1 MVGDGGGGNESA
13 SAPVLPAFH
22 LKTGI
27 DGLVIPDLPTVVQ
40 HSQIGDFSPA
50 NERIYIYFKSNLEAR
65 SSCRA
70 LSQI

>member
-1 MVGDGGGGNESA
+1 MVGDGGGGNESV

-50 NERIYIYFKSNLEAR
+50 NERIYIYILN
-65 SSCRA
+65 
-70 LSQI
+70 QIWRLGAHAEH